1 MIHINAAASVAAAHT
16 IALASRFT
24 VEFIGETIFGK
35 ADQPTKFTVRISTG
49 TMFGKSTFLNSKFQ
63 TLEQTNII
71 SFWKADQPREVA
83 VGILTV
89 NFVGQ
94 STFQL
99 PL

>member
-1 MIHINAAASVAAAHT
+1 MTYINAAASAAAANT
-16 IALASRFT
+16 ITLARKFT
-24 VEFIGETIFGK
+24 VEILCRTVFRK

-49 TMFGKSTFLNSKFQ
+49 TMFGKSTFLNSKIQ

-71 SFWKADQPREVA
+71 SFWKADQPRVVA

>member
-1 MIHINAAASVAAAHT
+1 MELSSVAAANT
-16 IALASRFT
+16 ITLARKFT
-24 VEFIGETIFGK
+24 VEILCKTVFGK